1 MTKES
6 KSIITID
13 ADAGR
18 KLSIAGGS
26 YRIVLSGAQTN
37 GEFAIIEMTV
47 PPGAG
52 ANPHAHPNI
61 VETFMVLEGEV
72 TFKSET
78 GNYLAKKGSLVEIP
92 KGGIV
97 HGFKNLTTSPA
108 KLLCTVYPAGLDD
121 CFVELSDLL
130 ESNPNMD
137 ELERMKNIKFILEKY
152 GNAPYPPDY
161 LDKINNKQT
170 N

>member
-1 MTKES
+1 MQEK
-6 KSIITID
+6 
-13 ADAGR
+13 

-72 TFKSET
+72 TFNLKW
-78 GNYLAKKGSLVEIP
+78 EITLLT
-92 KGGIV
+92 KV
-97 HGFKNLTTSPA
+97 H
-108 KLLCTVYPAGLDD
+108 
-121 CFVELSDLL
+121 
-130 ESNPNMD
+130 
-137 ELERMKNIKFILEKY
+137 
-152 GNAPYPPDY
+152 
-161 LDKINNKQT
+161 
-170 N
+170 